1 MTYGYVLISLAD
13 PTRRQ
18 LLEHLASGPLSV
30 GEIADLMPV
39 SRPAVSQ
46 HLSHL
51 KLAGLVLEE
60 RQGTRRIYRIDPSGL
75 MELRQWID
83 DLWGTA
89 LNNLKALAEA
99 RHEH

>member
-1 MTYGYVLISLAD
+1 MTYENVLTSLAD

-18 LLEHLASGPLSV
+18 VLEHLIAEPMSV

-46 HLSHL
+46 HLGHL

-60 RQGTRRIYRIDPSGL
+60 RQGTRRIYRIDPRGL
-75 MELRQWID
+75 MELREWID
-83 DLWGTA
+83 DLWGDA